1 MVNVPGLI
9 AQIVTNFFTGIAAY
23 MPQFVAGLLVL
34 LAGLIIAELIKQAVL
49 GFSELIKMEKW
60 AQDAKLATTHDIKVW
75 PRLLAELLR
84 WTVVILFLVGA
95 VEVWGVRKVS
105 DVLNQLLL
113 YLPNVFVAVVIG
125 LVGVVIGNLIYD
137 FVRHGAKGVGHTSA
151 GGVASL
157 ARYAIFVFTGLLVLH
172 QLGVAADLIRILF
185 TGIVAMMALAGGL
198 AFGLGGQ
205 DTARSLLKDLRER
218 LEK

>member
-9 AQIVTNFFTGIAAY
+9 ASIITNFFTGIALFL
-23 MPQFVAGLLVL
+23 PQFIAGLLVL
-34 LAGLIIAELIKQAVL
+34 LVGLIIAEVIKQAVL
-49 GFSELIKMEKW
+49 GFTELIKVEQW
-60 AQDAKLATTHDIKVW
+60 AQDSKLATSHDIKVW
-75 PRLLAELLR
+75 PKLLAELLR

-95 VEVWGVRKVS
+95 VEVWGITKVGE
-105 DVLNQLLL
+105 VLNQLLL
-113 YLPNVFVAVVIG
+113 YLPNVFIAVVMG
-125 LVGVVIGNLIYD
+125 LVGIVVGNLVFD
-137 FVRHGAKGVGHTSA
+137 FVRHGAKGVGHSS
-151 GGVASL
+151 GNGVATF
-157 ARYAIFVFTGLLVLH
+157 ARYAIFVFTTLLVLH

-205 DTARSLLKDLRER
+205 ETARGLLSDLKKR